1 MTAHAQRSVETTSGA
16 EEVAEDAGARFES
29 IGRAGWVAKGIVYGL
44 VGVLFLSIATTGN
57 SEEANQAGA
66 IEKIA
71 ETPFGGIL
79 LVGLAVGLFLYAI
92 WRLFTV
98 ILPGDWNGKALLDR
112 IGYAV
117 STVVYLSLL
126 WTTIG
131 FIRSG
136 YSDSSEREDRLLEQI
151 VKELL
156 EVPLGRVAIIV
167 GGLIVIG
174 IGGIFARKGWTRSF
188 RDDMSGASGT
198 ESTAI
203 DHLGIV
209 GWTARG
215 ASMAIIGV
223 FLIQAAWTYDP
234 EKAAG
239 LDDSMRQ
246 LMSNSFGAA
255 LASLVGAG
263 FIAYGAFAV
272 LSARHRNLE
281 GPTND

>member
-1 MTAHAQRSVETTSGA
+1 MAAHALRSVKTTAGA
-16 EEVAEDAGARFES
+16 EEVAEDAGDRFES
-29 IGRAGWVAKGIVYGL
+29 IGRAGWVAKGIVYAL

-71 ETPFGGIL
+71 ETPYGSIL
-79 LVGLAVGLFLYAI
+79 LFGLAVGLFLYVI
-92 WRLFTV
+92 WRFFTV
-98 ILPGDWNGKALLDR
+98 ILPGDWTGKALLDR
-112 IGYAV
+112 AGYAV
-117 STVVYLSLL
+117 SALVYLSLL

-151 VKELL
+151 VKEALG
-156 EVPLGRVAIIV
+156 VPLGRIAIVIV
-167 GGLIVIG
+167 GLVVIG
-174 IGGIFARKGWTRSF
+174 IGGVFARKGWTRSF
-188 RDDMSGASGT
+188 RDDMSGARGH

-203 DHLGIV
+203 DHLGLI

-215 ASMAIIGV
+215 VSMAIIGA

-246 LMSNSFGAA
+246 LMSNAFGAA
-255 LASLVGAG
+255 LAALVGAG